1 MKSIAQVLPVSFTPL
16 VAVKGI
22 RYNNDNGM
30 YHAKDTS

>member
-1 MKSIAQVLPVSFTPL
+1 MKSIAQVLHVSFTPL

-30 YHAKDTS
+30 YHAKDTL